1 MPFVGEYEPSPFEWV
16 RDHVERYERSGG
28 TDGAIVDGMA
38 VVLLTTVGAKTGK
51 LRKTP
56 LMRVEHEGEYAIVA
70 SFGGAPKNPVWYYN
84 VVAEPRVE
92 LRDGTMAQAM
102 VAREVHG
109 SERATWWA
117 RAIKTYPVYGE
128 YQKKTE
134 REIPIIVLS
143 SLTRQRDLTPQHV

>member
-1 MPFVGEYEPSPFEWV
+1 MPFVGEYEPGPFEWV
-16 RDHVERYERSGG
+16 RDHVDRYEHSGG

-70 SFGGAPKNPVWYYN
+70 SFGGAPKNPVWYSN
-84 VVAEPRVE
+84 VTAEPCVE
-92 LRDGTMAQAM
+92 LRDGTMKQAM

-109 SERATWWA
+109 RERATWWA
-117 RAIKTYPVYGE
+117 RAIKTYPVYAE

-134 REIPIIVLS
+134 REIPIMVLS
-143 SLTRQRDLTPQHV
+143 PL